1 MKRSP
6 LNRVG
11 RKTKLWI
18 KVRKEWV
25 KLNPPDH
32 QGGYTCALCGKWVS
46 KEDMELDH
54 IISRSRAPQSFDDLD
69 NLQPTC
75 STCNRAKGSREM
87 QAEVPLSEY
96 ELRKKLNL

>member
-11 RKTKLWI
+11 RKTKRWI
-18 KVRKEWV
+18 RVRREWV

-32 QGGYTCALCGKWVS
+32 QGGYLCALCGTWVS
-46 KEDMELDH
+46 KEYMELDH
-54 IISRSRAPQSFDDLD
+54 ILSRTRAPELEFELS

-75 STCNRAKGSREM
+75 SPCNEAKGSRVVD
-87 QAEVPLSEY
+87 AKVSLGEY